1 MSVVANKVHNL
12 SSTPFHR
19 ELKATRELFDELT
32 KALRHQNDT
41 KESLMSA
48 QAADQHKVTEEM
60 MKYTNEEL
68 KSKAAALQGANDE
81 LKQLREELKGKEA
94 DLTANTLRIFNL
106 CKEYDEVEKKLFPL
120 ENWSKTEKL
129 EG

>member
-1 MSVVANKVHNL
+1 
-12 SSTPFHR
+12 
-19 ELKATRELFDELT
+19 
-32 KALRHQNDT
+32 
-41 KESLMSA
+41 MSA

-81 LKQLREELKGKEA
+81 LKQLREELKGKES

>member
-1 MSVVANKVHNL
+1 
-12 SSTPFHR
+12 
-19 ELKATRELFDELT
+19 
-32 KALRHQNDT
+32 
-41 KESLMSA
+41 MSA

-94 DLTANTLRIFNL
+94 DLTANTLRIFSL